1 MQKVW
6 NTLAIADDDR
16 RWEHVGGRLQNG
28 KFDNEGKDTFSWVF
42 KSSAANRIRTATTHK
57 NKLSLWASKVKT
69 IAAAIMTDKRQGD
82 TRLKTNVWATEERDK
97 GKERR
102 NKK

>member
-1 MQKVW
+1 MG
-6 NTLAIADDDR
+6 TR
-16 RWEHVGGRLQNG
+16 RWPAFKTENSTT
-28 KFDNEGKDTFSWVF
+28 KDTFSWVY
-42 KSSAANRIRTATTHK
+42 KSSTANRTRTATTHK

-82 TRLKTNVWATEERDK
+82 TRLKTSVRATEERDK
-97 GKERR
+97 AKERR